1 MDTVVVVAL
10 VGIAGTLL
18 AGIVPRWLDHG
29 AEQRNWTRDHRLA
42 RHSAFMTEMNN
53 VLHRALVYQSAINRG
68 VSPFEESAELLA
80 LVEAKR
86 DMRNALMQ
94 LGLVSGLDAFKRA
107 QEASKA
113 INREDV
119 WQLDQASDQVKA
131 INAALNAYGD
141 AAAQDR

>member
-68 VSPFEESAELLA
+68 ISPFEQNAELLA

-94 LGLVSGLDAFKRA
+94 FGLVSAWTP
-107 QEASKA
+107 S
-113 INREDV
+113 
-119 WQLDQASDQVKA
+119 S
-131 INAALNAYGD
+131 ALRRRPKQSTVRMFGSWIR
-141 AAAQDR
+141 DRMRSRRSTLR